1 MLSRHLRDE
10 VFVAGGQPTLTYVD
24 REEQHIE
31 RNLARAIAT
40 PNQIVSLSG
49 PTKTGK
55 TVLCR
60 RVLSERQYIWVD
72 GGKIKTAEEF
82 WEAVNADLQLPS
94 QQSETSGSNDT
105 VTGGM
110 NAVVVSATG
119 SHVWSKSQTK
129 SYKLDTVGHSLQY
142 LLEEKILLVIDDF
155 HYIPPEARK
164 DIVRT
169 IKGAVFNGLKVIL
182 LSVSHRVF
190 DVIKAE
196 SELTGR
202 FVSVTLPNW
211 ELSDLQKIP
220 LLGFKALNVSCPK
233 TILNELCSEA
243 QENPFLMQKFCW
255 EICYDCNVEQTALL
269 TSHKI
274 PANFDLKSMFIRLAK
289 DSGLPI
295 YQKLAAGPQSRRVR
309 AKRPMRTGGEADIY
323 EATLKAIAATGPKA
337 KVSYDEIK
345 TSLNAILTDQVPQ
358 KHEVTGA
365 LKHLTIISRKIE
377 AESAIDWDDD
387 NREVTVADPYLRFY
401 LRWQV
406 RELEPH

>member
-1 MLSRHLRDE
+1 MRHYLRDE
-10 VFVAGGQPTLTYVD
+10 VFVAGGQPTVTYVD

-31 RNLARAIAT
+31 RNLARAVAT

-60 RVLSERQYIWVD
+60 RVLSKRQYVWVD
-72 GGKIKTAEEF
+72 GGKIKTTDDF
-82 WEAVNADLQLPS
+82 WMTVNADLELPS
-94 QQSETSGSNDT
+94 QEVETVGTNDT
-105 VTGGM
+105 VTGGID
-110 NAVVVSATG
+110 AVVVSATG
-119 SHVWSKSQTK
+119 SHLWSKTGSKT
-129 SYKLDTVGHSLQY
+129 YKLDTVSRSLQY
-142 LLEEKILLVIDDF
+142 LNEEKIILVIDDF
-155 HYIPPEARK
+155 HYIPADVRK
-164 DIVRT
+164 DIVRN
-169 IKGAVFNGLKVIL
+169 IKGAVFNGLKVVL

-202 FVSVTLPNW
+202 FVSVTLPSW
-211 ELSDLQKIP
+211 GEGDLKKIP
-220 LLGFKALNVSCPK
+220 MLGFNALNVTCPESIIK
-233 TILNELCSEA
+233 ELCAES

-255 EICYDCNVEQTALL
+255 EICYDSGIEQSYILSKQA
-269 TSHKI
+269 I
-274 PANFDLKSMFIRLAK
+274 PASFDLKTMFIRLAK

-309 AKRPMRTGGEADIY
+309 AKRPMRGGGEADIY

-345 TSLNAILTDQVPQ
+345 TALNLILTDQIPQ
-358 KHEVTGA
+358 KHEVTAA
-365 LKHLTIISRKIE
+365 LKHLTTISRKIE

-406 RELEPH
+406 RELAVN